1 MSDFHIIESANEYG
15 IARDIRIEGD
25 NAITK
30 LTYDAQ
36 PLIEAAHAARVES
49 AGHRWGDGHFVGII
63 PIAELTRINET
74 FQGAEARKH
83 AILSWLRDNPKLVTF
98 DKFLK

>member
-36 PLIEAAHAARVES
+36 PLIEAAHSARVATS
-49 AGHRWGDGHFVGII
+49 SDRWGDGHFVGII

-74 FQGAEARKH
+74 FQGAEARMH